1 MRYITL
7 FLIFMA
13 TPALAAP
20 RVATDIAPVHS
31 LAAQVMA
38 GVGEPDL
45 LIRVGASPHGYSLRP
60 SEAQALQDAE
70 IVFWIGESLTPQLEG
85 SIENLAA
92 DADVVELLG
101 AGGSEVQP
109 SRDTALF
116 ERHDDD
122 HHDDHDDHKDDHA
135 DHDDEHADHKDD
147 HAEDKH
153 DDHADH
159 AEHRDYNHSDHAE
172 HKYDDHDA
180 HGDDH
185 HAHDH
190 GDTDPHAWLDPTNA
204 KAWLDVIAAK
214 LRKADPANA
223 ATYDANAAAAKTRL
237 TAVEAAVNASL
248 ASARGAKYIVFHDAY
263 QYFEHHFEIPSAG
276 AISIGDAR
284 KPSPARIAEIQ
295 AYAQENKITCVFSE
309 PQFNSGIVDAIFG
322 DTDVRTSVMD
332 ALGSDLTP
340 GEAFYGYLLT
350 NLGNAVASCLKG

>member
-1 MRYITL
+1 MRYIIL
-7 FLIFMA
+7 FLIFLTA
-13 TPALAAP
+13 PALAAP

-45 LIRVGASPHGYSLRP
+45 LIRIGASPHGYSLRP

-101 AGGSEVQP
+101 AGGSEVLP

-116 ERHDDD
+116 ERHGDD
-122 HHDDHDDHKDDHA
+122 HHDDHEEHADHKDDHA
-135 DHDDEHADHKDD
+135 DHKDE

-159 AEHRDYNHSDHAE
+159 AEHKD
-172 HKYDDHDA
+172 DDHD
-180 HGDDH
+180 
-185 HAHDH
+185 AHDH
-190 GDTDPHAWLDPTNA
+190 GDTDPHAWLDPANA
-204 KAWLDVIAAK
+204 KAWLNVIAAK
-214 LRKADPANA
+214 LSEADPANA
-223 ATYDANAAAAKTRL
+223 ATYATNAAAAKTRL
-237 TAVEAAVNASL
+237 TAVEAAVNANL
-248 ASARGAKYIVFHDAY
+248 AAVRGAKYIVFHDAY
-263 QYFEHHFEIPSAG
+263 QYFEHHFDIPSAG

-295 AYAQENKITCVFSE
+295 TYSQENKISCVFAE
-309 PQFNSGIVDAIFG
+309 PQFDPGIVEAIFG
-322 DTDVRTSVMD
+322 DTGVGTGVMD
-332 ALGSDLTP
+332 PLGSDLSP
-340 GEAFYGYLLT
+340 GEAFYGELIT
-350 NLGNAVASCLKG
+350 NLGDAVANCLKG